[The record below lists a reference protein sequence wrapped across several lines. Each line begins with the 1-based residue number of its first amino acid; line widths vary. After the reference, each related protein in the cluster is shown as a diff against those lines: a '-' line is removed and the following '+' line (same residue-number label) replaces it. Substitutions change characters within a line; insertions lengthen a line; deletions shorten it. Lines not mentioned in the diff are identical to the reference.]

1 MLQVNSVFTKL
12 SIIYYQNCY
21 YKKEKNIYL
30 KISVLYKYKSSV

>member
-21 YKKEKNIYL
+21 YKKEKYL
-30 KISVLYKYKSSV
+30 FENKCVI